1 MVIHCHEPLPR
12 VAVPRVRCLLGDD
25 SDYASPGQDARVKVG
40 NAASALRGLLKARAT
55 PLSA

>member
-25 SDYASPGQDARVKVG
+25 SDYASPGQEARVKVG

-55 PLSA
+55 PSL